1 VSESPHAGEASASPG
16 PPQPRRSSG
25 SGWHSA
31 GWWAGA
37 GGLATVL
44 AALVAIAAWWF
55 PRSPNEPAAPASPT
69 ASAPIATS
77 GITSTTAS
85 TSSTQEPPPL
95 AVSLLEHGG
104 SCGFA
109 QVFYLPQDVDEV
121 SAQMPQPPP
130 DFEYS
135 DVNYEAYLD
144 TLDAWV
150 RKVGGWPATNAIRI
164 SVEGGSGRATILTGL
179 RVNLVRRNELPSKTV
194 ITFAECGGGLLP
206 PHPFSIDFNATP
218 PSIQA
223 LPGET
228 ENADG
233 TTSPAKAVDFPF
245 KVSETDPEVFD
256 LDVEAGPVCDCL
268 WTVTLSYT
276 QGGKSYTVVIDD
288 NGEPFHAVPADNVAT
303 YHLVDGVLEPV
314 S

>member
-1 VSESPHAGEASASPG
+1 VSESPPEAGASPG

-44 AALVAIAAWWF
+44 ATLVAIGAWWF
-55 PRSPNEPAAPASPT
+55 PRSPNEPAAPAEPT
-69 ASAPIATS
+69 ASAPITTS

-85 TSSTQEPPPL
+85 TQEPPPL
-95 AVSLLEHGG
+95 AVSVAAG
-104 SCGFA
+104 SSACRLPE
-109 QVFYLPQDVDEV
+109 FYLPQDVDEV
-121 SAQMPQPPP
+121 NAQMPRPPP
-130 DFEYS
+130 DFLNAEVS
-135 DVNYEAYLD
+135 NRAYLD

-150 RKVGGWPATNAIRI
+150 RKVGGWPVANSLGI
-164 SVEGGSGRATILTGL
+164 SIEGGSRRATILTGL
-179 RVNLVRRNELPSKTV
+179 RVNLIRHNDLTSKTV
-194 ITFAECGGGLLP
+194 VSFAGSCGGDLL

-218 PSIQA
+218 PSIHA

-228 ENADG
+228 ENPDG
-233 TTSPAKAVDFPF
+233 STSPVKAVDFPF
-245 KVSETDPEVFD
+245 KVSETDPELFD
-256 LDVEAGPVCDCL
+256 LDIEAGPVCDCL

-288 NGEPFHAVPADNVAT
+288 NGEPFHAVPAGDVAT
-303 YHLVDGVLEPV
+303 YHLVDGVLEAGTYP
-314 S
+314 